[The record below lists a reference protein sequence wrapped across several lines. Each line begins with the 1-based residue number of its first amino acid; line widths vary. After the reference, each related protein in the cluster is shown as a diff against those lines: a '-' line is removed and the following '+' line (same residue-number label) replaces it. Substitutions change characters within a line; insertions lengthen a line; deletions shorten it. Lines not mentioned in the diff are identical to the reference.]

1 MQIPVS
7 EEILLNVQKPARYI
21 GCELNSVKKNW
32 EKIRTKIALVFPDIY
47 EVGMSHLGLKILY
60 HLLNDKVDVLCERA
74 FSVGVDFEKIL
85 REKNIPLYSLESY
98 RPLSDFD
105 ILGFSLSYELTYT
118 NVLNILDLAKIP
130 LFSKDREEKF
140 PLIIAGGECSFNP
153 EPLSHFID
161 AFVVGEGEE
170 VILEIIEVHCRFKEN
185 KHNLLFNLAKIPGVY
200 VPLFYEVEYF
210 PEGLIKKIYPREKKV
225 PDKIKKRYVNNLN
238 DCYFPTSPIVP
249 FLETVH
255 DRLTV
260 EIMRGCPN
268 RCHFCR
274 AGKVSKPVRPR
285 SQEKILE
292 IAKRVFENT
301 GWEEISLLSLSS
313 GDYPHI
319 EELIEKLVEEFYE
332 KKVAIS
338 IPSLRL
344 RDMNIEKLAEKIKK
358 IKKTGFTLVPEVA
371 TEKMRKVINKNIS
384 EEEIIQ
390 GIKSI
395 SKLGW
400 RNFKLYF
407 MIGLPEEGREDVLA
421 ISQMLHKILSE
432 VKGHPIRRISV
443 SISSFV
449 PKPHTTFERER
460 QLNIFDMEERQN
472 IVLNNLS
479 SKKLEIRYHNAS
491 KSFIEGVLSRGD
503 RNLNNVLYSAFKL
516 GCKFDAWQEHFNF
529 DVWMRAFK
537 ENNISPE
544 FYLRKRDEDEILP
557 WEHIEIS

>member
-1 MQIPVS
+1 MQIS
-7 EEILLNVQKPARYI
+7 DELLQNVQKPARYI
-21 GCELNSVKKNW
+21 GCELNSIKKDW
-32 EKIRTKIALVFPDIY
+32 EKIKTKIALVFPDLY

-60 HLLNDKVDVLCERA
+60 HLLNDKVDILCERA
-74 FSVGVDFEKIL
+74 FSIGVDFEKVL

-105 ILGFSLSYELTYT
+105 IIGFSLNYELTYT
-118 NVLNILDLAKIP
+118 NVLNVLDLAKIP

-153 EPLSHFID
+153 EPLSCFID

-170 VILEIIEVHCRFKEN
+170 VILEIIEVYCQFKEN
-185 KHNLLFNLAKIPGVY
+185 KKKLLFNLAKISGVY
-200 VPLFYEVEYF
+200 VPSFYEVEYF
-210 PEGLIKKIYPREKKV
+210 PEGKIKKIYPREKEV
-225 PDKIKKRYVNNLN
+225 PDKIKKRYVSNLN
-238 DCYFPTSPIVP
+238 DCYFPTNPIVP

-255 DRLTV
+255 DRLTL
-260 EIMRGCPN
+260 EIMRGCPH

-274 AGKVSKPVRPR
+274 AGEVSKPVRYR

-292 IAKRVFENT
+292 IAKKTFENT

-319 EELIEKLVEEFYE
+319 EELIEKLVEEFHE

-338 IPSLRL
+338 IPSLRIKDDNL
-344 RDMNIEKLAEKIKK
+344 SQLAEKIKK
-358 IKKTGFTLVPEVA
+358 VKKTGFTLVPEVA
-371 TEKMRKVINKNIS
+371 TEKMRKIINKSIS

-407 MIGLPEEGREDVLA
+407 MIGLPQEDREDVLA
-421 ISQMLHKILSE
+421 IPLMLHKILNE
-432 VKGHPIRRISV
+432 VKGYPLRRISV

-460 QLNIFDMEERQN
+460 QLNIFEIEERQK
-472 IVLNNLS
+472 IFLNNLS
-479 SKKLEIRYHNAS
+479 SKKLEIRYHDAK
-491 KSFIEGVLSRGD
+491 KSFIEGTFSRGD
-503 RNLNNVLYSAFKL
+503 RRLNNVLYSAFKL
-516 GCKFDAWQEHFNF
+516 GGKFDSWQEHFNF
-529 DVWMRAFK
+529 DLWMSAFK

-544 FYLRKRDEDEILP
+544 FYLRKREEEEILP
-557 WEHIEIS
+557 WGHIEIN